1 MQTVHFTRSLFHI
14 ITQLGQ
20 EDKHI
25 EIINCVSSVC
35 FSEEIAHE

>member
-1 MQTVHFTRSLFHI
+1 MVHFTRSLFHI

-35 FSEEIAHE
+35 FSEEIAHK

>member
-1 MQTVHFTRSLFHI
+1 MVHFTRSLFHI

-35 FSEEIAHE
+35 VSEETAHK